1 MFLKVQQGEP
11 VYACGKLEFFE
22 QIWGLLTFTH
32 TTLLNGTWN
41 KMSLKWMLSGLPSL
55 GTLKE
60 KRKWL
65 SFLFQAICLCL
76 DTDINIWPSEI
87 LVYSCHRC
95 ASSSR
100 GNPYFQALN
109 IWFLL
114 LDTDHND
121 SSHCISA
128 VQSCWF
134 ICITGYMIVQQR
146 AERLGSEGNIVI
158 ITWVTG

>member
-1 MFLKVQQGEP
+1 MFLKVQQGAP

-76 DTDINIWPSEI
+76 DVDTGLLRSLFTLAIDVPPVLEEI
-87 LVYSCHRC
+87 LIFKHW
-95 ASSSR
+95 
-100 GNPYFQALN
+100 N

>member
-76 DTDINIWPSEI
+76 DVDTGLLRSLFTLAIDVPPVLEEI
-87 LVYSCHRC
+87 LIFKHW
-95 ASSSR
+95 
-100 GNPYFQALN
+100 N